1 MRTNIVLKDDLVKE
15 AFKFTDVRTKKE
27 LVHIALTEYVQN
39 HGRRNLGD
47 LRGKINFRRGY
58 DYKKMRNGTSA

>member
-1 MRTNIVLKDDLVKE
+1 MRTNIVLKDELVKE

-47 LRGKINFRRGY
+47 LRGKINFRDGY
-58 DYKKMRNGTSA
+58 DYKKMRNGDPA